1 MYTSKDGKMM
11 DLKEAI
17 NLHAFLLLYTPIW
30 LQDFRISFRSLII
43 ALHDYY
49 GTYPRP
55 AFEEKDWLPD
65 YNDLNDDQIE
75 DINKDIDYY
84 KFLCIIT
91 EHKDEYDVLRHLKY
105 GIDSLNKGK
114 VDNLLEMFSDS
125 ETKKYTLF
133 ECYQTVCRWLGFSGV
148 AERLETDMNCDNYL
162 ICDLMHR
169 DTFPFKDVPAEIR
182 PGTPEVG
189 EFGRQIKKS

>member
-75 DINKDIDYY
+75 DIAGQEQ
-84 KFLCIIT
+84 T
-91 EHKDEYDVLRHLKY
+91 QHGAAEHQKQRSVMPQMTV
-105 GIDSLNKGK
+105 SLH
-114 VDNLLEMFSDS
+114 
-125 ETKKYTLF
+125 
-133 ECYQTVCRWLGFSGV
+133 V
-148 AERLETDMNCDNYL
+148 AQR
-162 ICDLMHR
+162 IHR
-169 DTFPFKDVPAEIR
+169 
-182 PGTPEVG
+182 G
-189 EFGRQIKKS
+189 